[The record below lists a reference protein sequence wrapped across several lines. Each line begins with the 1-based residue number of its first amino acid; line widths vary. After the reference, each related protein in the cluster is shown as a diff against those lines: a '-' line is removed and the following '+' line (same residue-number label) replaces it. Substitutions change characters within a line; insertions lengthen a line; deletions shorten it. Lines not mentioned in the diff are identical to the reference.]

1 MLMIN
6 IHGLP
11 YWTPVLDFAV
21 EREVQR
27 KADGLSPQV
36 GSSEEGETSSWDTV
50 LLESSCVSG
59 SLVEP
64 GSGEKEERSERE
76 GRGKGGLSL
85 TGCKTPNSTGW
96 NTWKRVGRLRTESH
110 SARYLWG
117 HG

>member
-36 GSSEEGETSSWDTV
+36 GSSEEGGKF
-50 LLESSCVSG
+50 LLGHSAAGKFLCVWLTG
-59 SLVEP
+59 
-64 GSGEKEERSERE
+64 GAWKWGERREVRAGGKGEGRSE
-76 GRGKGGLSL
+76 
-85 TGCKTPNSTGW
+85 PF
-96 NTWKRVGRLRTESH
+96 RV
-110 SARYLWG
+110 
-117 HG
+117 

>member
-1 MLMIN
+1 MGCHPRLA
-6 IHGLP
+6 
-11 YWTPVLDFAV
+11 AV
-21 EREVQR
+21 RR
-27 KADGLSPQV
+27 
-36 GSSEEGETSSWDTV
+36 GESSSWDTV

-59 SLVEP
+59 SLVEL

-110 SARYLWG
+110 SAHYLWG